1 MAIVLGLD
9 AILMR
14 GPAGTTGSTEVKN
27 VKDLTLNL
35 ESGDADVTTRATKGW
50 RASVATLKEASLE
63 FNILYDTEDED
74 YNAFA
79 DAYFN
84 NTPMALFVT
93 DGNGTG
99 LDADFSITGFS
110 IEQPLE
116 EALSHG
122 LGTCAAVDQ
131 GKRRRCRR
139 IRASVSPYAGN
150 QSSKEQLTHENFHG
164 QYRPNLDALGH
175 GRHDQTGARPLRCG
189 SGKHHHHGE
198 RENAERRT
206 AGTSCG

>member
-14 GPAGTTGSTEVKN
+14 GSAGSTASTEVKN

-35 ESGDADVTTRATKGW
+35 ESGEADVTTRATKGW
-50 RASVATLKEASLE
+50 RASVATLKEASLEFIATLKEASLE

-84 NTPMALFVT
+84 NTQMALFVT

-116 EALSHG
+116 EALSVSI
-122 LGTCAAVDQ
+122 TAKPTASE
-131 GKRRRCRR
+131 
-139 IRASVSPYAGN
+139 RAP
-150 QSSKEQLTHENFHG
+150 QWT
-164 QYRPNLDALGH
+164 
-175 GRHDQTGARPLRCG
+175 
-189 SGKHHHHGE
+189 SGG
-198 RENAERRT
+198 
-206 AGTSCG
+206 GVGG